1 MIALVEFE
9 RNTGKPSASGAVDR
23 NWWENNCVILS
34 STGKQNKW
42 LLYFSGSIKL
52 SAFGAV
58 GRISIRKRKTAY
70 LEIFEQ

>member
-1 MIALVEFE
+1 MIALKANE

-23 NWWENNCVILS
+23 NWWENNCVLIIFP

-42 LLYFSGSIKL
+42 LLHFGGSIKL

-58 GRISIRKRKTAY
+58 GRISMKNEKLHI
-70 LEIFEQ
+70 

>member
-1 MIALVEFE
+1 MIALIEFE
-9 RNTGKPSASGAVDR
+9 RNSWKPSASGAVDR
-23 NWWENNCVILS
+23 NWWENNCVIFS

-42 LLYFSGSIKL
+42 LLYFCGSKKP

-58 GRISIRKRKTAY
+58 GRISIKKTAY